1 MCNRNWGCGKGRK
14 IFDMKIC
21 KEGSL
26 EKQCVDGN
34 KPQDNRI

>member
-1 MCNRNWGCGKGRK
+1 MCNRNWGRGEVRK

-21 KEGSL
+21 KQGSL

-34 KPQDNRI
+34 NIQ